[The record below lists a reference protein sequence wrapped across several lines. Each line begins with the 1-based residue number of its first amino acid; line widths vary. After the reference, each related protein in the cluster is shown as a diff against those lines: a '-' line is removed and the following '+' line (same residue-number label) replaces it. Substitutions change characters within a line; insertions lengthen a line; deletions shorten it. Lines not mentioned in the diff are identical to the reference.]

1 VVSSHFSPFKIGE
14 AKMKVT
20 TTDFRALAIF
30 VLVICTVA
38 GCATPSSPDGMTVT
52 ALATA
57 ASQVPPRL
65 RSQIAVRD
73 VVGGDETNPMLES
86 NIDSS
91 AFEAALEASLR
102 NSGLGAPNRRA
113 GLYQVAAMI
122 ERVDQPVVALDMTV
136 TTTVYY
142 SLIERSSNKSVWSQT
157 VTRSYTA
164 RMADAF
170 LGSKRLRMANEG
182 SAKANIQAF
191 LEELIKKFSQS
202 AD

>member
-1 VVSSHFSPFKIGE
+1 
-14 AKMKVT
+14 
-20 TTDFRALAIF
+20 
-30 VLVICTVA
+30 
-38 GCATPSSPDGMTVT
+38 
-52 ALATA
+52 
-57 ASQVPPRL
+57 
-65 RSQIAVRD
+65 
-73 VVGGDETNPMLES
+73 
-86 NIDSS
+86 
-91 AFEAALEASLR
+91 
-102 NSGLGAPNRRA
+102 RRA